1 MVKLKQLLL
10 ESTAPDIFIPRRME
24 DRIERLIKQYI
35 RNGSQG
41 NLNLSYMNLT
51 VLPEVLKNVSVD
63 GNFSCG
69 NNKLTSLV
77 GAPKSVGGNFWCSS
91 NNLKSLTGAPTSVG
105 GDFYCGDNKL
115 TSLTGAPKT
124 VGGDFSCIDNKL
136 TTLKGSPSSVGG
148 HFSCRYNKLK
158 SLEGA
163 PKFVGGDFFCGNNI
177 VQFTNAQVRAVCDV
191 KRYIHV

>member
-1 MVKLKQLLL
+1 MIKLKQLLF

-63 GNFSCG
+63 GDFD
-69 NNKLTSLV
+69 
-77 GAPKSVGGNFWCSS
+77 CS
-91 NNLKSLTGAPTSVG
+91 N
-105 GDFYCGDNKL
+105 NKL

-124 VGGDFSCIDNKL
+124 VGGDFQCYYNKL
-136 TTLKGSPSSVGG
+136 TTLEGAPTSVGG
-148 HFSCRYNKLK
+148 NFYCNHNKLT
-158 SLEGA
+158 SLIGA
-163 PKFVGGDFFCGNNI
+163 PKTVDGHFFGRGNPGE
-177 VQFTNAQVRAVCDV
+177 FTEAQVRAVCDV
-191 KRYIHV
+191 KGNVYV